1 MNLPEYMKPVEAIA
15 PQSNAGALTGDYVKC
30 SECDKLNI
38 VVHITQANAAT
49 CALTIEQATTAAG
62 GGSKAITTTVPIW
75 SNLDTAASDTL
86 VRRTDA
92 VSYTTD
98 AGVKNKMVV
107 FQVDPAGLDL
117 ANGFY
122 FVTVKCALSHADN
135 IVQAAY
141 YFSNMRY
148 KADPPPTQIA

>member
-1 MNLPEYMKPVEAIA
+1 MTLAETRKPVMAFE
-15 PQSNAGALTGDYVKC
+15 PQTNGGALTGDYVKC
-30 SECDKLNI
+30 SECDKLEI
-38 VVHITQANAAT
+38 MVVIQQANAAT

-62 GGSKAITTTVPIW
+62 GSTKAITNTVPIW

-98 AGVKNKMVV
+98 AGVKNKIVI
-107 FQVDPAGLDL
+107 FQVDPSALDL

-122 FVTVKCALSHADN
+122 WITVKCALSHADN
-135 IVQAAY
+135 IVGAV
-141 YFSNMRY
+141 YFFDHMRY
-148 KADPPPTQIA
+148 QADPPPTQIA